1 MSRLV
6 LFRRVSPNR
15 YGWRIPARPLL
26 SWVVLLATAAPA
38 LTAAST
44 GGATERAQYFF
55 DHRHLVPGFTLLAW
69 STLAVFRPTA
79 PVDESALALWC
90 QVNVELGDDSPQ
102 KADKEHY
109 YRLAVAAAETLRTI
123 YPDDAAGHFWWAA
136 AHGDYALA
144 QGIPEALL
152 ALPSVVHEMEHA
164 VALDSSFP
172 LPYAILGIVYRELPS
187 VAGGDWA
194 RSKRYFEAGLGRAPD
209 FTLLRLELARLDIKE
224 GLYGSA
230 RDQLD
235 RLLGTEHPYF
245 ESAFVLND
253 RPAAESLLTQIRGK

>member
-1 MSRLV
+1 VPIL
-6 LFRRVSPNR
+6 
-15 YGWRIPARPLL
+15 
-26 SWVVLLATAAPA
+26 
-38 LTAAST
+38 AASSA

-69 STLAVFRPTA
+69 STLADFRPTA

-90 QVNVELGDDSPQ
+90 QVNVEIGDDSPQ

-109 YRLAVAAAETLRTI
+109 YHIAEAAAETLRTL
-123 YPDDAAGHFWWAA
+123 YPSHAAGHFWWAA

-152 ALPSVVHEMEHA
+152 ALLPVVHEMEHA
-164 VALDSSFP
+164 IELDPGFP
-172 LPYAILGIVYRELPS
+172 LPYAILSIVYRELPS
-187 VAGGDWA
+187 MAGGDRT
-194 RSKRYFEAGLGRAPD
+194 RSKSYFETGLGYAPD

-224 GLYGSA
+224 GLYGNA

-235 RLLGTEHPYF
+235 RLLSTAKPYF
-245 ESAFVLND
+245 EAAFVLND